1 MQNNPAV
8 ISERNIPKLNIIG
21 CRFYVGAVPVD
32 IVYILQRF
40 QLIHGRVHNSEHMG
54 RVIDILHAAKHHK
67 REQNK
72 HQEECHTHLSLQRL
86 PCTNKDN
93 SHRSQF

>member
-40 QLIHGRVHNSEHMG
+40 QLFMAESTTPSIWAASLIFSTLPNITKENRTNI
-54 RVIDILHAAKHHK
+54 RKNAILI
-67 REQNK
+67 
-72 HQEECHTHLSLQRL
+72 C
-86 PCTNKDN
+86 P
-93 SHRSQF
+93 